1 MPARILVVDDEE
13 ALRVSVT
20 KVLRR
25 GGHEVDAAPDGASA
39 LALARQQAYQLLV
52 TDFRLP
58 DVDGLALLRQVR
70 AVRPDCEAI
79 LMTAYGNIP
88 LAVEAVREGAREFL
102 TKPFKK
108 AELEHVVARALEK
121 QALADENRRL
131 RLELAGRARGGG
143 ARVIG
148 ASPAMQRVMA
158 VVEQVA
164 ASTATVLITGES
176 GTGKEVLA
184 EALHALSPRRDQP
197 LVKVNCA
204 ALPETLLEAE
214 LFGHERGA
222 FTGAVA
228 RRDGRFALANH
239 GTLLLD
245 EIGSISPAVQV
256 KLLRVLQDGSFEPLG
271 SGRTVRA
278 DVRIVAATNANLAE
292 DVAAGRFR
300 EDLFYRLNVI
310 SIPMPALRDRLD
322 DLPALAAHFIEQYA
336 ARNGKRVDTIS
347 QEAMD
352 RLAAYRWPGNIRE
365 LQHAM
370 ERAVVLATGHTIEPD
385 HLPDTMRGAVAATP
399 APSADREVVSVAIG
413 TPLEEVERL
422 LIQETLRATGGNK
435 RRAANLLG
443 IAARTIYRKIERE
456 LGRSARRAPRRVRG
470 T

>member
-13 ALRVSVT
+13 ELRVSVT
-20 KVLRR
+20 KILRR

-39 LALARQQAYQLLV
+39 LALARQHPYQLLV

-58 DVDGLALLRQVR
+58 DVDGLTLLRQVR
-70 AVRPDCEAI
+70 AACPDCEV
-79 LMTAYGNIP
+79 LVMTAYGNIP
-88 LAVEAVREGAREFL
+88 LAVEAVREGAWDFL

-108 AELEHVVARALEK
+108 AELEHAVTKALEK
-121 QALADENRRL
+121 QALAEENRRL
-131 RLELAGRARGGG
+131 RLELAGRGRGGT
-143 ARVIG
+143 RLIG
-148 ASPAMQRVMA
+148 DSPAMQRVMA

-164 ASTATVLITGES
+164 PSTATVLITGES

-184 EALHALSPRRDQP
+184 ETLHALSPRRDHP
-197 LVKVNCA
+197 LVKVNCS

-256 KLLRVLQDGSFEPLG
+256 KLLRVLQDGAFEPLG

-310 SIPMPALRDRLD
+310 SIAMPPLRERLD
-322 DLPALAAHFIEQYA
+322 DLPALAAHFMEQYA
-336 ARNGKRVDTIS
+336 AKNGKRVDTIS
-347 QEAMD
+347 REAMD
-352 RLAAYRWPGNIRE
+352 HLAAYRWPGNVRE

-385 HLPDTMRGAVAATP
+385 HLPDAMRGAATSTPP
-399 APSADREVVSVAIG
+399 APAGPAVVSVPIG

-435 RRAANLLG
+435 QRAADLLG
-443 IAARTIYRKIERE
+443 IAARTIYRKI
-456 LGRSARRAPRRVRG
+456 
-470 T
+470 